1 MVSSFFLQQPE
12 RQIVKVSLT
21 SCRPARTHTHMRA
34 YTYASSTR
42 QSRFGFGSKVRV
54 TPLVS
59 LQSSFLLLL
68 LHTLLSPICVPVK
81 LRKNRDSI
89 FFFFFSSSLSRE
101 TSFRIYR
108 IFSLHY
114 EHLWKSSNA
123 LCFTRTLIIVS
134 WVACCLLIPQ
144 VALTE
149 SGNWQEISPE
159 VIILLVTRYLFFF
172 FPPLPLFSCSFNVVS
187 NFSLLNLLFT
197 SRK

>member
-1 MVSSFFLQQPE
+1 MSS
-12 RQIVKVSLT
+12 RT
-21 SCRPARTHTHMRA
+21 YTHTHARIHIRIVDA
-34 YTYASSTR
+34 TISLRFRIESPCYTTRVSPILLSSIIITH
-42 QSRFGFGSKVRV
+42 VV
-54 TPLVS
+54 V
-59 LQSSFLLLL
+59 
-68 LHTLLSPICVPVK
+68 SPICVPVK